1 MLTPYSPLDFIEA
14 LERERREAIRKDA
27 NRVGLLRRLTLAL
40 IASSRVVRTR
50 RPRVVPR
57 PA

>member
-14 LERERREAIRKDA
+14 LERERRESIRLDA
-27 NRVGLLRRLTLAL
+27 DRFGLFRRLSLGLATARRTLRAY
-40 IASSRVVRTR
+40 
-50 RPRVVPR
+50 RPRAVPK

>member
-14 LERERREAIRKDA
+14 LERERRESIRRDA
-27 NRVGLLRRLTLAL
+27 NRVGLLRRVSLAL
-40 IASSRVVRTR
+40 ITSSRVLRAR
-50 RPRVVPR
+50 RPRAAPK

>member
-27 NRVGLLRRLTLAL
+27 NRVGLFRRLTLAL
-40 IASSRVVRTR
+40 IASRRVLRTR
-50 RPRVVPR
+50 RPRAVPK

>member
-14 LERERREAIRKDA
+14 LERERREAIRSDA
-27 NRVGLLRRLTLAL
+27 NRVGLFRRLALAL
-40 IASSRVVRTR
+40 ITSSRVRRTR
-50 RPRVVPR
+50 RPRAVPQ

>member
-14 LERERREAIRKDA
+14 LERERRESIRADA
-27 NRVGLLRRLTLAL
+27 HRISLLRRLALRLAA
-40 IASSRVVRTR
+40 ASRLVRTR
-50 RPRVVPR
+50 PRAVPK